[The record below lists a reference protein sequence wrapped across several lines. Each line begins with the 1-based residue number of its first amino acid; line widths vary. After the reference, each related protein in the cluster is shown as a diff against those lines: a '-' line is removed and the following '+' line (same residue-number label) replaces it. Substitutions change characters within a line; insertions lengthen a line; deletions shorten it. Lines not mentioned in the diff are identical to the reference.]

1 VRQGTQVKNT
11 SKTVLVVDD
20 EPQILS
26 IVSGF
31 LCDQY
36 HVLTAK
42 SGMDALQQS
51 EKFKGE
57 IHVLLSDFQMAGM
70 TGIELAT
77 RITVARPKIKVLLM
91 SSYSEGMLVLNEGW
105 HFLPKPFI
113 LSQLRSLV
121 GGLTYPGRTLVETLR
136 SSRKLQLA
144 HGLKSTIDGER
155 GRRLN

>member
-1 VRQGTQVKNT
+1 VRQATQAKSA
-11 SKTVLVVDD
+11 SKTILVVDD
-20 EPQILS
+20 EPEILG

-31 LCDQY
+31 LGGQY
-36 HVLTAK
+36 QVLTAS

-77 RITVARPKIKVLLM
+77 RLTMVRPKVKVLLM

-105 HFLPKPFI
+105 HFLPKPFV
-113 LSQLRSLV
+113 LSQLRALV
-121 GGLTYPGRTLVETLR
+121 GGLIHPGRTFVGTLR
-136 SSRKLQLA
+136 AAGKEQLA
-144 HGLKSTIDGER
+144 DGLR
-155 GRRLN
+155 

>member
-1 VRQGTQVKNT
+1 MRQATHVKSA

-31 LCDQY
+31 LCGQY
-36 HVLTAK
+36 HILTAN
-42 SGMDALQQS
+42 SGTEALQQS
-51 EKFKGE
+51 QEFKGD
-57 IHVLLSDFQMAGM
+57 IHVLLSDFQMDGM

-77 RITVARPKIKVLLM
+77 RITQARPKIKVLLM

-121 GGLTYPGRTLVETLR
+121 GGLSYPGRTLVGTLH
-136 SSRKLQLA
+136 SARKEQLA
-144 HGLKSTIDGER
+144 QGVK
-155 GRRLN
+155 

>member
-1 VRQGTQVKNT
+1 VRQATQIK
-11 SKTVLVVDD
+11 SPAKTVLVVDD

-31 LCDQY
+31 LCGQY
-36 HVLTAK
+36 HVLTAN
-42 SGMDALQQS
+42 SGREALQQS
-51 EKFKGE
+51 KEFKGE
-57 IHVLLSDFQMAGM
+57 IHVLLSDFQMDGM

-77 RITVARPKIKVLLM
+77 RITQARPKIKVLLM

-121 GGLTYPGRTLVETLR
+121 GGLAFPGHTLAETLR
-136 SSRKLQLA
+136 STPKEQLV
-144 HGLKSTIDGER
+144 HGLK
-155 GRRLN
+155 

>member
-1 VRQGTQVKNT
+1 MRQATHVKSA

-31 LCDQY
+31 LCGQY
-36 HVLTAK
+36 HILAAN
-42 SGMDALQQS
+42 SGTDALQKS
-51 EKFKGE
+51 EEFKGE
-57 IHVLLSDFQMAGM
+57 IHVLLSDFQMDGM

-77 RITVARPKIKVLLM
+77 RITQARPKIKVLLM

-105 HFLPKPFI
+105 HFIPKPFI

-121 GGLTYPGRTLVETLR
+121 GGLVGPGSSLVGTPR
-136 SSRKLQLA
+136 SGSREQLA
-144 HGLKSTIDGER
+144 HGLK
-155 GRRLN
+155 

>member
-1 VRQGTQVKNT
+1 MRHAQIKSA
-11 SKTVLVVDD
+11 SKTILVVDD

-31 LCDQY
+31 LCSQY
-36 HVLTAK
+36 HILTAN
-42 SGMDALQQS
+42 SGTDALQQS
-51 EKFKGE
+51 EEFKGE

-77 RITVARPKIKVLLM
+77 RITLARPKIKVLLM
-91 SSYSEGMLVLNEGW
+91 SSYSEGLLVLNEGW

-121 GGLTYPGRTLVETLR
+121 GGLAQPGRTLVETLGSTR
-136 SSRKLQLA
+136 NEQLA
-144 HGLKSTIDGER
+144 HGLK
-155 GRRLN
+155 

>member
-1 VRQGTQVKNT
+1 VRQATHIKSA

-36 HVLTAK
+36 HILAANNGT
-42 SGMDALQQS
+42 DALQQS
-51 EKFKGE
+51 EEFKGE
-57 IHVLLSDFQMAGM
+57 IHVLLSDFQMDGM

-77 RITVARPKIKVLLM
+77 RMTQARPKIKVLLM

-105 HFLPKPFI
+105 HFIPKPFI

-121 GGLTYPGRTLVETLR
+121 GGLAGPGSSLVGTPR
-136 SSRKLQLA
+136 SGWREQLA
-144 HGLKSTIDGER
+144 NGLK
-155 GRRLN
+155 

>member
-1 VRQGTQVKNT
+1 MRQPTQANIA

-36 HVLTAK
+36 HILTAS
-42 SGMDALQQS
+42 SGAEALHQS
-51 EKFKGE
+51 EEFKGD

-77 RITVARPKIKVLLM
+77 RITLARPKIKVLLM
-91 SSYSEGMLVLNEGW
+91 SGYSEGLLVLNEGW

-121 GGLTYPGRTLVETLR
+121 GGLAYPGSSLLSTLR
-136 SSRKLQLA
+136 STGQKQLA
-144 HGLKSTIDGER
+144 HGLK
-155 GRRLN
+155 

>member
-1 VRQGTQVKNT
+1 MRLATHVKRA

-31 LCDQY
+31 LRDQY
-36 HVLTAK
+36 HVLTAN
-42 SGMDALQQS
+42 SGADALQQS
-51 EKFKGE
+51 AEFKGE
-57 IHVLLSDFQMAGM
+57 IHVLLSDFQMDGM

-77 RITVARPKIKVLLM
+77 RITQARPKIKILLM

-105 HFLPKPFI
+105 HFIPKPFI

-121 GGLTYPGRTLVETLR
+121 GGLAGLGSCLVGTPRSGRSE
-136 SSRKLQLA
+136 QLA
-144 HGLKSTIDGER
+144 HGLK
-155 GRRLN
+155 

>member
-1 VRQGTQVKNT
+1 VRQATHVKSA

-31 LCDQY
+31 LCGQY
-36 HVLTAK
+36 HILTAN
-42 SGMDALQQS
+42 SGTEALQQS
-51 EKFKGE
+51 QEFTGD
-57 IHVLLSDFQMAGM
+57 IHVLLSDFQMDGM

-77 RITVARPKIKVLLM
+77 RITQARPKIKVLLM

-121 GGLTYPGRTLVETLR
+121 GGLAYPGSLVGTPR
-136 SSRKLQLA
+136 SGRREQLA
-144 HGLKSTIDGER
+144 HGLK
-155 GRRLN
+155 

>member
-1 VRQGTQVKNT
+1 MRQATQVKNGFN
-11 SKTVLVVDD
+11 TVLVVDD

-31 LCDQY
+31 LCDHY
-36 HVLTAK
+36 HILTAS
-42 SGMDALQQS
+42 SGADALQQS
-51 EKFKGE
+51 QKFKGE

-77 RITVARPKIKVLLM
+77 RITLARPKIKVLLM

-121 GGLTYPGRTLVETLR
+121 GGLAYPGRNLVETLR
-136 SSRKLQLA
+136 STPNEQLA
-144 HGLKSTIDGER
+144 HGLK
-155 GRRLN
+155 

>member
-1 VRQGTQVKNT
+1 VRQGTQVKSV
-11 SKTVLVVDD
+11 SKTILVVDD

-31 LCDQY
+31 LCGQY
-36 HVLTAK
+36 HILTAS
-42 SGMDALQQS
+42 SGADALQKS
-51 EKFKGE
+51 EQFKGE
-57 IHVLLSDFQMAGM
+57 IHVLLSDFQMAGI

-121 GGLTYPGRTLVETLR
+121 AGLAFPGRTLVEALR
-136 SSRKLQLA
+136 SPRNELLA
-144 HGLKSTIDGER
+144 HGLK
-155 GRRLN
+155 